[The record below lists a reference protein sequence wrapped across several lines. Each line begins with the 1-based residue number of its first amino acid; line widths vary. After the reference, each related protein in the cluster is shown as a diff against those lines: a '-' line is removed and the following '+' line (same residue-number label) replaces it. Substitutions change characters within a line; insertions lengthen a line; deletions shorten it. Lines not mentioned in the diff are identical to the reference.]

1 MSGSGISWAICRSA
15 PRSRQITMPA
25 PHHSVFYRPDALPAA
40 RPCQSIE
47 ALQFLPTAKLPEH
60 HSHSC
65 INELHPRRIPAALSS
80 RPAEFLQHLS
90 PFLQISGR
98 MVGKSA
104 ITIAVQ
110 TSTTDTHNDAVA
122 CRSHVQNSQQWQQP
136 NSRGRHSACG
146 VTVINACTYQPLS
159 VIHRCNSSP

>member
-1 MSGSGISWAICRSA
+1 MSGSGIIWAICRSA
-15 PRSRQITMPA
+15 PRSREITMPA

-90 PFLQISGR
+90 PLCKFPAEWWGNLLSPLPCRPLQ
-98 MVGKSA
+98 
-104 ITIAVQ
+104 Q
-110 TSTTDTHNDAVA
+110 THTMTLSRAAHTFKIHNNDNNQTRVA
-122 CRSHVQNSQQWQQP
+122 GIPHAAW
-136 NSRGRHSACG
+136 
-146 VTVINACTYQPLS
+146 L
-159 VIHRCNSSP
+159 